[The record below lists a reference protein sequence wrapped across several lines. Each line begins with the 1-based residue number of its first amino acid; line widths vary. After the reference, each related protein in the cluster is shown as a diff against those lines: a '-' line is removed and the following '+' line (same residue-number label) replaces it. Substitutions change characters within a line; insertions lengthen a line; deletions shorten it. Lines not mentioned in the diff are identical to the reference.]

1 MSLHKLVLIASLV
14 IFGIGTVWK
23 ISTWFRY
30 SVGPQGSRFSMSQR
44 IAAALKG
51 VLASL
56 FSPKVISAFFADALF
71 QRPILREDPYRWYM
85 HMSIFA
91 GFAMLFVLH
100 ALDNYLMVHLYNG
113 YAATLNPFLFLRD
126 VGGALVVVGVIM
138 AINRRF
144 IRKERRPRT
153 SSMDVY
159 AIVMVALIILSGFLL
174 ESTKITS
181 QAAFQR
187 MADEYTMGGTDEDI
201 KALEAYWSENFGVVV
216 ANAKVPYS
224 AAVLAKGKEV
234 HQANCEQCHAAP
246 VWGFGGY
253 AISVALRPLAAGL
266 DAARLPDILT
276 WVHYLACLF
285 LLAYLPFSKM
295 FHMIAS
301 PISLM
306 ASAAMGAN
314 SDPANVATRQMI
326 ELDACTHC
334 GTCTMTC
341 SVAVAINEFP
351 NVNILPSEKI
361 RALKKFA
368 TGADVDDKELRAIQ
382 QGVMLCTNC
391 NRCGLVCPS
400 GIQLRDLWFAARERL
415 LSQGVAEPNLLSP
428 LAYYRGLE
436 RENIDKDQYQKP
448 LDAALNVMSGPK
460 GRPSDAVVKVGEKAI
475 LGELSRSIQANSFS
489 NCYRCG
495 LCTNSCP
502 VVRNY
507 EHPVEELGL
516 LPHQMMHAIGLRCWD
531 LVFNSRM
538 LWGCLGCYQCQEN
551 CPQCVSITDIMYE
564 LKNRA
569 ISRKNEE
576 LAI

>member
-1 MSLHKLVLIASLV
+1 MFHKLVLIVALV
-14 IFGIGTVWK
+14 IFGLGTVWK

-30 SVGPQGSRFSMSQR
+30 SVGLQGSRFSMSQR
-44 IAAALKG
+44 IAAALRG
-51 VLASL
+51 VLTSL
-56 FSPKVISAFFADALF
+56 FSPKFYEALFADVLF

-85 HMSIFA
+85 HMSIFV
-91 GFAMLFVLH
+91 GFAMLFLLH
-100 ALDNYLMVHLYNG
+100 ALDNYLVAPLYSG
-113 YAATLNPFLFLRD
+113 YASTLNPFLFLRD
-126 VGGALVVVGVIM
+126 IGGVLVVLGVIM
-138 AINRRF
+138 AVNRRF

-153 SSMDVY
+153 NSMDVF
-159 AIVMVALIILSGFLL
+159 AIVMVALIIISGFFL
-174 ESTKITS
+174 ESTKVPS

-187 MADEYTMGGTDEDI
+187 MADEYTMGAGDEDI
-201 KALEAYWSENFGVVV
+201 KALEAYWGQNLGVVV
-216 ANAKVPYS
+216 AGAKGPYS
-224 AAVLAKGKEV
+224 AATLAKGKEV
-234 HQANCEQCHAAP
+234 HEANCRQCHSNPA
-246 VWGFGGY
+246 WGFGGY
-253 AISVALRPLAAGL
+253 AVSVALRPMAAGM
-266 DAARLPDILT
+266 DAARLPDVLT
-276 WVHYLACLF
+276 WLHYLASLF

-295 FHMIAS
+295 FHMVAS
-301 PISLM
+301 PLSLM
-306 ASAAMGAN
+306 ANSVMGAEP
-314 SDPANVATRQMI
+314 DPVNLATKQMI

-334 GTCTMTC
+334 GTCTLTC

-361 RALKKFA
+361 RALKKFS
-368 TGADVDDKELRAIQ
+368 TGATVDAKELRAIQ

-400 GIQLRDLWFAARERL
+400 GIQLRDLWFSARERL
-415 LSQGVAEPNLLSP
+415 LSEGLVEPNLLSP

-436 RENIDKDQYQKP
+436 RENIDKEHYEKP
-448 LDAALNVMSGPK
+448 LEIALNSMSGPK
-460 GRPSDAVVKVGEKAI
+460 GKPVVDGALKVGEKAI
-475 LGELSRSIQANSFS
+475 LGELSRSIQANSFA